1 MGSFLIGLYIVGI
14 CLAVLGGY
22 AVVVDNFFEKD

>member
-1 MGSFLIGLYIVGI
+1 METFLIGFFMFGI

-22 AVVVDNFFEKD
+22 LAVVDNYFEQ

>member
-1 MGSFLIGLYIVGI
+1 MGTFLIGFFMFGI

-22 AVVVDNFFEKD
+22 LAVVDDYFEK